1 MVSTRSISQ
10 HQLYPTHYT
19 MIASVAFLFASASC
33 ALSPTLAFQVNS
45 SAIGSNIARS
55 IGSSIVTDASKP
67 TPLTTMAS
75 STTATTADA
84 PTDENNASKSYLY
97 VPSERDE
104 HYRGNIAKYLLDL
117 DDVGATFDFCGG
129 MMFQLVLSDKLKSH
143 LQTISS
149 NTNNNGDQQPVIHPA
164 SQSLMNRTPDY
175 QKSAAADNT
184 SIFHGRELRQI
195 PTANGGM
202 GFVLQLS
209 YADPSG
215 TVSAIDESNVA
226 GKGAEAAWSGEAVD
240 PQGWSSEEIATYDG
254 WRGDSFRQWRK
265 GSMYEAEG
273 FDAFSDQFGKEAFGL
288 NHRFFLHLD
297 DRERMWLSAE
307 DGCEGTPSEGRSLM
321 GKLGGILF
329 GK

>member
-1 MVSTRSISQ
+1 
-10 HQLYPTHYT
+10 
-19 MIASVAFLFASASC
+19 MIAAVAFLFASASC
-33 ALSPTLAFQVNS
+33 ALSPALAFQVNS
-45 SAIGSNIARS
+45 SAIGSNSARS
-55 IGSSIVTDASKP
+55 SITIAASQP
-67 TPLTTMAS
+67 TPLTTVAS
-75 STTATTADA
+75 STTATTAGDA
-84 PTDENNASKSYLY
+84 STDESYLY

-104 HYRGNIAKYLLDL
+104 HYQGNIAKYLLDL
-117 DDVGATFDFCGG
+117 DDVGATLDFCGG

-149 NTNNNGDQQPVIHPA
+149 NNNNNQPVIHPA
-164 SQSLMNRTPDY
+164 TQPLMNRTPDY
-175 QKSAAADNT
+175 QKSAAADNI
-184 SIFHGRELRQI
+184 SIFHGRELRKI

-215 TVSAIDESNVA
+215 AASPIDESHVA
-226 GKGAEAAWSGEAVD
+226 GKGADTAWSGKALD
-240 PQGWSSEEIATYDG
+240 PQGWSSEEISTYDG

-273 FDAFSDQFGKEAFGL
+273 FDSFSTEFGKEAFGL